1 MGENSCK
8 QCDWQRVNIQ
18 STQTAHIIQ
27 YKKTSPNQKMG
38 RRYKCASIQQDIQMA
53 NRHMIR
59 CSTSLIT
66 KEMQI
71 KITMRYI
78 SHQSE
83 QPSLTSLQIINA
95 GEDVEKSK
103 PSYIVG

>member
-38 RRYKCASIQQDIQMA
+38 RRSKCASIQQDIQMA

-59 CSTSLIT
+59 CSTLLIIR
-66 KEMQI
+66 EVQM
-71 KITMRYI
+71 KITIFIFFECEVLPHTWQNIYNKKAYK
-78 SHQSE
+78 Q
-83 QPSLTSLQIINA
+83 
-95 GEDVEKSK
+95 
-103 PSYIVG
+103 